1 MTERYG
7 LIGRSLSHSFSQ
19 DYFRKKFAAEKS
31 DAVYENFELER
42 ADELPAL
49 CAAHPDLNGLN
60 VTVPYKEAV
69 MSFIDETDPVAAA
82 VGAVN
87 TIAFRGGRKVGFNT
101 DVIGF
106 RESIKPFL
114 THGTERALILGTG
127 GASKAVA
134 YVLRRLG
141 IVAFFVSRNPRGS
154 DTIGYGTL
162 TPEAVRSCL
171 LIVNT
176 TPLGTAPR
184 TEEMPELPYDA
195 LTPNHL
201 LYDLVYNP
209 AETAFMR
216 EGKLR
221 GATVVNGLSMLKIQA
236 EASLRIWREGR

>member
-1 MTERYG
+1 MERYG
-7 LIGRSLSHSFSQ
+7 LIGRSLSHSFSR
-19 DYFRKKFAAEKS
+19 DFFSKKFAEEGS

-42 ADELPAL
+42 VGDFPAL
-49 CAAHPDLNGLN
+49 CAARPDLTGLN
-60 VTVPYKEAV
+60 VTVPFKETIIP
-69 MSFIDETDPVAAA
+69 FLDEIEATAAA

-87 TIAFRGGRKVGFNT
+87 TVAFRGGRKVGFNT

-114 THGTERALILGTG
+114 AHGTERALILGTG

-141 IVAFFVSRNPRGS
+141 IVSFFVSRNPQGPEM
-154 DTIGYGTL
+154 IGYDAL

-184 TEEMPELPYDA
+184 TDEKPELPYDA
-195 LTPNHL
+195 LTPKHL

-209 AETAFMR
+209 AETAFMH
-216 EGKLR
+216 EGIKR
-221 GATVVNGLSMLKIQA
+221 GATVVNGLSMLKLQA
-236 EASLRIWREGR
+236 EASLRIWREGF